1 MEPRQLLSTFVVTNT
16 NDDTNPNS
24 LRWAILQAN
33 SSQAASEIQFGIAR
47 SGSVKIQLSSPLP
60 ALDVPV
66 SIDGTTEPGYVG
78 SPLVEIDGVGLS
90 GGGDDGLV
98 IMAGGSTIRGL
109 SLVGFSGSAIV
120 LNTGSEDAIA
130 DNYLGIDP
138 TGAVAIP
145 NQQGITLLGS
155 SGNTIGA
162 GPAGIGNVISG
173 NSGDGILIETGDTGS
188 VANLIDGNRIGTTA
202 DGSSALGNHGAGIAI
217 AGADDNIIGAV
228 GPGFGNV
235 IGGNAGP
242 GISVTGGAAGT
253 AIQNNFLGVAA
264 DGATP
269 LGNQGDGIQLDD
281 APGTLIGGASPGEG
295 NIISENQQ
303 NGIDTAGDT
312 AGLWV
317 AGNEIGT
324 DLTGQ
329 LKLGNY
335 QSGINLASSSNL
347 IGGTVAGAAN
357 VIEFNGTGRVGAG
370 VQLVGLVGQN
380 TILSNSIYQN
390 AGLGINFGSGP
401 TPNHAPDTAGPNDYQ
416 NYPTLSSAQSDG
428 SVTTVTGTSVREPRL
443 ILPHPVLLQPETG
456 PLRLRPGKG
465 PDRLDV
471 RPDRR
476 PGDRDLH
483 GGPLAR
489 HAVGGL
495 RLGDGDRR
503 VRGYIGVLGQ
513 PRDPGPGQ
521 PLVDRHG
528 DARPGPRRG
537 DIDLYADGRQS
548 GRGRCRRRD
557 PERPATRRRLAGLGE
572 HQPGVYRAADGRGVG
587 HRRPGHHPG
596 GLHGHGDHP
605 GPDGGRH
612 DRDDRQQGD
621 GLQPG
626 DRRQLR
632 RVHNNLGHGRDERR
646 CGRHPRRGPVA
657 RAGGRRPDLHDDRE
671 QQRAGRRLARGG
683 RPTPGRGPVVRLG
696 QFRHGPGVLR
706 GRTGRRLSGG
716 PAPGAQALVTVV
728 LQATA
733 AGSVTETATV
743 TSQSFDADPSNNV
756 SSVTTTVAPACDLAV
771 TVSVD
776 NDVAAVGM
784 PLDYTV
790 TVTNNGPSDAT
801 GVVLNDTLP
810 AGVTFVSDSTDQD
823 ATPAVSNGV
832 VSLALDTL
840 AAGDSATW

>member
-1 MEPRQLLSTFVVTNT
+1 MEPRRLLSTLLVTNT
-16 NDDTNPNS
+16 NDDTNANS

-66 SIDGTTEPGYVG
+66 SIDGTTEPGYRG
-78 SPLVEIDGVGLS
+78 SPLVEIDGAGLS

-202 DGSSALGNHGAGIAI
+202 NGSNALGNHGAGIAI

-335 QSGINLASSSNL
+335 QSGISLGSSSNT
-347 IGGTVAGAAN
+347 IGGTDAGAAN

-370 VQLVGLVGQN
+370 VQLVGMVDQN
-380 TILSNSIYQN
+380 TILSNSIYGN
-390 AGLGINFGSGP
+390 AGLGINLGSGP
-401 TPNHAPDTAGPNDYQ
+401 TPNHAPGTVGPNDYQ
-416 NYPTLSSAQSDG
+416 NYPTLSDPPS
-428 SVTTVTGTSVREPRL
+428 P
-443 ILPHPVLLQPETG
+443 TG
-456 PLRLRPGKG
+456 PSRPSRV
-465 PDRLDV
+465 PCTRAPTRPTSSSSSPARDRT
-471 RPDRR
+471 
-476 PGDRDLH
+476 
-483 GGPLAR
+483 
-489 HAVGGL
+489 
-495 RLGDGDRR
+495 
-503 VRGYIGVLGQ
+503 
-513 PRDPGPGQ
+513 
-521 PLVDRHG
+521 
-528 DARPGPRRG
+528 
-537 DIDLYADGRQS
+537 S
-548 GRGRCRRRD
+548 
-557 PERPATRRRLAGLGE
+557 PATAR
-572 HQPGVYRAADGRGVG
+572 
-587 HRRPGHHPG
+587 
-596 GLHGHGDHP
+596 
-605 GPDGGRH
+605 
-612 DRDDRQQGD
+612 
-621 GLQPG
+621 
-626 DRRQLR
+626 
-632 RVHNNLGHGRDERR
+632 ER
-646 CGRHPRRGPVA
+646 
-657 RAGGRRPDLHDDRE
+657 
-671 QQRAGRRLARGG
+671 
-683 RPTPGRGPVVRLG
+683 
-696 QFRHGPGVLR
+696 
-706 GRTGRRLSGG
+706 S
-716 PAPGAQALVTVV
+716 
-728 LQATA
+728 
-733 AGSVTETATV
+733 
-743 TSQSFDADPSNNV
+743 
-756 SSVTTTVAPACDLAV
+756 
-771 TVSVD
+771 
-776 NDVAAVGM
+776 
-784 PLDYTV
+784 
-790 TVTNNGPSDAT
+790 
-801 GVVLNDTLP
+801 
-810 AGVTFVSDSTDQD
+810 
-823 ATPAVSNGV
+823 
-832 VSLALDTL
+832 
-840 AAGDSATW
+840 

>member
-202 DGSSALGNHGAGIAI
+202 DGSNALGNHGAGIAI

-401 TPNHAPDTAGPNDYQ
+401 TPNHAPDTAGPNNYQ

-428 SVTTVTGTSVREPRL
+428 SVTTVTGTLYESPDSSYLIQFFSSPRPDLSGYGQGKVL
-443 ILPHPVLLQPETG
+443 IGSTSAQTNAQGIATFTAGLSLVTQSGAYVSATATDASGDTSEFSANLAIQGQDNLSLTGTATPDPVLAGGTLTYTLTVANQGVADAEGVILNDQLPAGVSLVSVNTTQGFIVPQMGGGSITVALGTIPAGSTATVTIQAQTAAGTTG
-456 PLRLRPGKG
+456 TI
-465 PDRLDV
+465 V
-471 RPDRR
+471 
-476 PGDRDLH
+476 
-483 GGPLAR
+483 
-489 HAVGGL
+489 
-495 RLGDGDRR
+495 
-503 VRGYIGVLGQ
+503 
-513 PRDPGPGQ
+513 
-521 PLVDRHG
+521 
-528 DARPGPRRG
+528 
-537 DIDLYADGRQS
+537 
-548 GRGRCRRRD
+548 
-557 PERPATRRRLAGLGE
+557 E
-572 HQPGVYRAADGRGVG
+572 
-587 HRRPGHHPG
+587 
-596 GLHGHGDHP
+596 
-605 GPDGGRH
+605 
-612 DRDDRQQGD
+612 QGD

-626 DRRQLR
+626 DRRQI
-632 RVHNNLGHGRDERR
+632 
-646 CGRHPRRGPVA
+646 PA
-657 RAGGRRPDLHDDRE
+657 RP
-671 QQRAGRRLARGG
+671 
-683 RPTPGRGPVVRLG
+683 
-696 QFRHGPGVLR
+696 
-706 GRTGRRLSGG
+706 
-716 PAPGAQALVTVV
+716 
-728 LQATA
+728 
-733 AGSVTETATV
+733 
-743 TSQSFDADPSNNV
+743 
-756 SSVTTTVAPACDLAV
+756 
-771 TVSVD
+771 
-776 NDVAAVGM
+776 
-784 PLDYTV
+784 
-790 TVTNNGPSDAT
+790 
-801 GVVLNDTLP
+801 
-810 AGVTFVSDSTDQD
+810 
-823 ATPAVSNGV
+823 
-832 VSLALDTL
+832 
-840 AAGDSATW
+840 